1 LTAAGEGE
9 RGGRLAS
16 RLAVPGRDLVPAARR
31 AVERALA
38 EQQRLTDSVKESVKD
53 TVRPV
58 TRHRPVRLIRR
69 TLGKAWQ
76 DRVLGLSAEAA
87 FWQLVSLPAL
97 VLALMGSLGY
107 LTGLVSP
114 RAIGS
119 IEDTLLDAFG
129 RAFTPSVVDEIVAP
143 TVEEVLN
150 HGRADVISIG
160 FVLSLWAGSSAT
172 STFVNTITI
181 AYGMR
186 DLRGAVRSRLLALWL
201 YLGSLAAGIVVLPLM
216 VLGPG
221 QIVGLFP
228 ENLRPDVSALIR
240 AVYWP
245 TLGGLL
251 LLGLVTFYHLA
262 LPRRLPW
269 HRGLPGAVFAM
280 GIFLLGGYGLR
291 DYVGFVVSRVFIY
304 RALAAPIA
312 ALLFLFLLALAV
324 LLGAEL
330 NATIEQEWPSKPT
343 RRERRAARRA
353 ELAAAVRPAAVR
365 PVVTDP
371 ADLPDPRPGERGQS
385 QPAG

>member
-1 LTAAGEGE
+1 MTAAGGSD
-9 RGGRLAS
+9 RGGRLGG
-16 RLAVPGRDLVPAARR
+16 RLATPGRDIVPAARR
-31 AVERALA
+31 AVERARA
-38 EQQRLTDSVKESVKD
+38 EQQRLAESVKESVKE

-58 TRHRPVRLIRR
+58 THHRPVRLIRR
-69 TLGKAWQ
+69 TLSKAWQ

-107 LTGLVSP
+107 LAGLTSP
-114 RAIGS
+114 AAIGS
-119 IEDTLLDAFG
+119 IEHTLLDAFG
-129 RAFTPSVVDEIVAP
+129 GAFTPTVVDELIAP
-143 TVEEVLN
+143 TVEDVLN

-201 YLGSLAAGIVVLPLM
+201 YLGSVAAGIVLLPLM

-228 ENLRPDVSALIR
+228 KNLRPDVAQLIR
-240 AVYWP
+240 ALYWP
-245 TLGGLL
+245 TLAGLL
-251 LLGLVTFYHLA
+251 LLGLVTLYHLA

-269 HRGLPGAVFAM
+269 RRGLPGAVFAM
-280 GIFLLGGYGLR
+280 MIFLLGGYGLR
-291 DYVGFVVSRVFIY
+291 NYVGFVVNRVFIY

-330 NATIEQEWPSKPT
+330 NATIEQMWPSRPT
-343 RRERRAARRA
+343 RWERRRSAARA
-353 ELAAAVRPAAVR
+353 ERRTAALPL
-365 PVVTDP
+365 
-371 ADLPDPRPGERGQS
+371 LPDTTSALSTRGERGEN
-385 QPAG
+385 QPIA